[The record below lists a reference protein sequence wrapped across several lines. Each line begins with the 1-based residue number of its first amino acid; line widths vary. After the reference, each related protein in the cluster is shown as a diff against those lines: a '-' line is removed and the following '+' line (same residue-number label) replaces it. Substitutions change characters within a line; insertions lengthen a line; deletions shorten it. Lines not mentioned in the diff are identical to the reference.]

1 MEVAMPPKYEQ
12 PWLVRKQKKSVNDT
26 AHSFYK
32 AGMGLIVQNTANA
45 YALTKR
51 ISDRFQNKLDG
62 KPELGSTA
70 AGGAEDMRIDSD
82 DIHYHVG
89 TPSSGGSMAGNLA
102 KAALGAGLLATGIGA
117 PIGGWMIAQA
127 LLKPAIEKVITQPGV
142 DRDANVNATATI
154 EMPE

>member
-1 MEVAMPPKYEQ
+1 MEVATKPKYEQ
-12 PWLVRKQKKSVNDT
+12 PWLVRKQKKSTTDT

-32 AGMGLIVQNTANA
+32 AGMGLTVQSTANA
-45 YALTKR
+45 YALAKR

-89 TPSSGGSMAGNLA
+89 TPASGSMAGTLA

-127 LLKPAIEKVITQPGV
+127 LLKPAIEKVIQQPGV
-142 DRDANVNATATI
+142 NRDANVNATATI